1 MAGVPHGYRGETI
14 KAYIVLKDGVTMTEE
29 EVIEYCKANLAKYKV
44 PKIVEFREE
53 LPKTMVG
60 KILRRMLVE
69 EELAKLKKE
78 QGS

>member
-1 MAGVPHGYRGETI
+1 
-14 KAYIVLKDGVTMTEE
+14 MTEE
-29 EVIEYCKANLAKYKV
+29 EVIEYCKANLARYKV
-44 PKIVEFREE
+44 PTLVEFRKE

-78 QGS
+78 QSS